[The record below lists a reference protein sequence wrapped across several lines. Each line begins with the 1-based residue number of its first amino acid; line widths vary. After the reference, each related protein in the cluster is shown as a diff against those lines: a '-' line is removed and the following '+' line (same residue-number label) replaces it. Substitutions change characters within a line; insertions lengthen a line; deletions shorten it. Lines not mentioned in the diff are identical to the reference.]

1 MLEKGSEVRLMA
13 DIISDNTYIAVALQL
28 AFTLAITYGAQ
39 KLVKLI
45 FHHFASDGIHDRF
58 FSNVIVG
65 IIWVIG
71 IFAAMSCVPGM
82 NNMARGLLAGSGI
95 VAVIAG
101 LAAQDS
107 FGNLFS
113 GMFITLFQPFQIG
126 DRVRLVSQD
135 ITGFVEDITLRH
147 TVIRTFV
154 NSRVI
159 VPNAVMGNAIIEN
172 SNFTTTVASS
182 FLDICI
188 SYESDVKLAMQLMQ
202 KEISEHELFLD
213 QRSPEDIALDKPK
226 VTVLVRALSENGVE
240 LRAMV
245 WTKTVDDNF
254 TACSDLRYR
263 IMKDFRE
270 NGIEIPYR
278 RMVVIDGS
286 QHPTY
291 GAGAE

>member
-1 MLEKGSEVRLMA
+1 MT
-13 DIISDNTYIAVALQL
+13 DIISDSTYLEVGLQV
-28 AFTLAITYGAQ
+28 AFTLVITYGAQ

-45 FHHFASDGIHDRF
+45 FHHFASNGIHDRF
-58 FSNVIVG
+58 FSNMIVS
-65 IIWVIG
+65 IIWVVGVVSAI
-71 IFAAMSCVPGM
+71 SCIPGM
-82 NNMARGLLAGSGI
+82 TSLARTLLAGSGI
-95 VAVIAG
+95 LAVIAG

-159 VPNAVMGNAIIEN
+159 VPNAVMNSAIIEN

-188 SYESDVKLAMQLMQ
+188 SYESDVKLAMQIME
-202 KEISEHELFLD
+202 KEISNHELFLD
-213 QRSPEDIALDKPK
+213 QRTPEDIALDKPK
-226 VTVLVRALSENGVE
+226 VTVLVRALSEKGVE

-263 IMKDFRE
+263 IMRDFRE

-278 RMVVIDGS
+278 RVVVIDGK
-286 QHPTY
+286 HDPEY
-291 GAGAE
+291 GAKN